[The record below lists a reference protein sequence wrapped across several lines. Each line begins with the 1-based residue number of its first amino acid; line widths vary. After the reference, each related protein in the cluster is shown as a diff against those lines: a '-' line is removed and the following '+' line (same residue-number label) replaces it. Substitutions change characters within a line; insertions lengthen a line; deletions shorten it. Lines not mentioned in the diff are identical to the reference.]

1 MVEDACNKEPF
12 FYQGSP
18 GTGAC
23 LAVVVYEIV
32 AGGLLTR
39 ASLSKFSAK
48 Q

>member
-1 MVEDACNKEPF
+1 MSV

-23 LAVVVYEIV
+23 LAVVYEIV